1 MKFVTLESL
10 CLSGVENKVS
20 TSKQNETYYSLEIEM
35 LYPTQSVN
43 NLRLYNMKLTIW
55 INGTLLLKGGFILTK
70 TKSLLNW
77 FLFIESTSNQT
88 SNQPVKKS
96 TRINI

>member
-10 CLSGVENKVS
+10 CLSGAENKVS

-55 INGTLLLKGGFILTK
+55 INGTLLLNGGFILTK
-70 TKSLLNW
+70 PKS
-77 FLFIESTSNQT
+77 ID
-88 SNQPVKKS
+88 
-96 TRINI
+96 